1 MSQIPLG
8 SLVQDA
14 RQLTETGRQALPVLV
29 VDDSRVAR
37 KIVEHTLSEE
47 HYAIHLA
54 GTGREAV
61 DIFAKHHPALVITDW
76 LMPDLSGIELCQH
89 IRAEAKSGYTYI
101 ILLTGATK
109 KSDVVEGLQAGA
121 DDYLTKPFHP
131 DELLARVAVGRR
143 MIELHREIEAKNRLL
158 EQLVLTDSLTNLP
171 NRRAIEEWAPR
182 QLSGAL
188 RHGFPIWTVM
198 ADLDH
203 FKSINDTFGH
213 DSGDAVL
220 RKFGEILKTH
230 TRKSDMCARIG
241 GEEFLLIISYSD
253 PEGVMLAVERIREN
267 IATEKFVFGGR
278 ECAVT
283 ASFGI
288 AAPREGEFPD
298 FNTLMVRADEALY
311 AAKRSGRNRVEMK
324 AG

>member
-14 RQLTETGRQALPVLV
+14 RQLAEPGRQALPVLV

-47 HYAIHLA
+47 HYDIHLA

-61 DIFAKHHPALVITDW
+61 EIFAKHHPALVITDW

-89 IRAEAKSGYTYI
+89 IRAESKSGYTYI

-143 MIELHREIEAKNRLL
+143 MIELHREVEAKNRLL

-203 FKSINDTFGH
+203 FKSINDNFGH
-213 DSGDAVL
+213 DSGDTVL

-241 GEEFLLIISYSD
+241 GEEFLLVISYSD

-283 ASFGI
+283 ASFGV

-298 FNTLMVRADEALY
+298 FNTLMIRADEALY
-311 AAKRSGRNRVEMK
+311 AAKRGGRNRVEMN
-324 AG
+324 AT

>member
-1 MSQIPLG
+1 MTLG
-8 SLVQDA
+8 SLTQDVT
-14 RQLTETGRQALPVLV
+14 QLTEAANRQALPVLV

-37 KIVEHTLSEE
+37 KIVENTLSEE
-47 HYAIHLA
+47 QYIIHLA

-61 DIFAKHHPALVITDW
+61 DLFAKYHPALVITDW

-89 IRAEAKSGYTYI
+89 IRSRPEGTFTYI

-143 MIELHREIEAKNRLL
+143 MIDLHREIEAKNHLL
-158 EQLVLTDSLTNLP
+158 EQLARTDSLTTLP

-203 FKSINDTFGH
+203 FKSINDNFGH
-213 DSGDAVL
+213 DSGDVVL
-220 RKFGEILKTH
+220 RKFSEILKIN
-230 TRKSDMCARIG
+230 TRQCDMCARIG
-241 GEEFLLIISYSD
+241 GEEFLLVISHSD
-253 PEGVMLAVERIREN
+253 TEGVLLAVERIREQ
-267 IATEKFVFGGR
+267 IAAEKFSFNGR
-278 ECAVT
+278 QCVVT

-288 AAPREGEFPD
+288 ASPRQGEFPD

-311 AAKRSGRNRVEMK
+311 AAKRGGRNRVELK
-324 AG
+324 KN